1 MHGSTTTTTYRETRR
16 LPILPAHAIES
27 LAKHVSITDHRTGA
41 TAPWAPNA
49 EQVEGWRRSE
59 AAQRNQRWLY
69 VAKPR
74 QIGNTTARTLEL
86 AAWVATVDGL
96 GHRVR
101 AAVVVDTDDKTR
113 ERSAVFGMFSRQLAL
128 GADVNSERARFQGG
142 SIVEFVSAGSQRL
155 GASGSYQRLLL
166 SELSFWP
173 SHVDTYGSLTATLS
187 LNGFCEIDTTCDVQ
201 AGSGQ
206 LARRLWR
213 DDDNR
218 YDKLF
223 FPVELH
229 DEYRADPGLISD
241 DEWTWA
247 QGEGF
252 TRRDAASWWL
262 TTAVRDLAAGDLVRA
277 MREFPQR
284 PEHMWSSS
292 TGRWVPTTPGV
303 DTPTL
308 HLEAAGVRVPCWR
321 APAGGQYVVAVDT
334 ASGKDRDRSAVVVLD
349 KRDSAICAAY
359 VSNTITISELSNI
372 VRDVVKHYSRPE
384 HVDQWRIRHPA
395 YQPDLIVE
403 DNGIGEGTVD
413 RLRTMGLSVQTQ
425 TTDVA
430 SKYDGLLLAREAI
443 VGGKLRGPKD
453 LADEADELHQDEHG
467 NWKGRKDLLM
477 ACGFAL
483 RLMRRSPYV
492 EPKKPTDPTV
502 INGEDILRRLRRP
515 KDRGW

>member
-1 MHGSTTTTTYRETRR
+1 MT
-16 LPILPAHAIES
+16 LPVLPAGAMGV
-27 LAKHVSITDHRTGA
+27 LAAACSITDHRTGA
-41 TAPWAPNA
+41 TSRWQPNA
-49 EQVEGWRRSE
+49 EQVAGWEASE
-59 AAQRNQRWLY
+59 RAQRRARWLF

-86 AAWVATVDGL
+86 AAWTATADGL

-101 AAVVVDTDDKTR
+101 AAIVVDTDDKTR
-113 ERSAVFGMFSRQLAL
+113 ERSAVFGLFNRQLGL
-128 GADVNSERARFQGG
+128 GADVNSERARFPGG
-142 SIVEFVSAGSQRL
+142 SVVEFVSAGSNRL

-187 LNGFCEIDTTCDVQ
+187 LDGFCEVDTTCDVA
-201 AGSGQ
+201 AGSGL

-213 DDDNR
+213 DADNR
-218 YDKLF
+218 FDKLF

-229 DEYRADPGLISD
+229 DEYRADPAAISD
-241 DEWTWA
+241 DEWKWA
-247 QGEGF
+247 QLEGF
-252 TRRDAASWWL
+252 TRRDAAAWWF
-262 TTAVRDLAAGDLVRA
+262 TSAVRDMAAGDLVRA

-284 PEHMWSSS
+284 EEHMWSAS
-292 TGRWVPTTPGV
+292 TGRWVPATPAIV
-303 DTPTL
+303 TPPL
-308 HLEAAGVRVPCWR
+308 YIDAGGVRVPCWR
-321 APAGGQYVVAVDT
+321 AAQAGGQYVVGVDT
-334 ASGKDRDRSAVVVLD
+334 ASGKDRDRSAVVVID

-359 VSNTITISELSNI
+359 ISNTITISELAAI
-372 VRDVVKHYSRPE
+372 TKDVVDAYSRRA
-384 HVDQWRIRHPA
+384 HVDQWRVKHPA

-430 SKYDGLLLAREAI
+430 AKYDGLLLSREA
-443 VGGKLRGPKD
+443 VVARKLFGPKD
-453 LADEADELHQDEHG
+453 LADECDELVQDEHG

-492 EPKKPTDPTV
+492 VPKQPHDPQKV

>member
-1 MHGSTTTTTYRETRR
+1 MT
-16 LPILPAHAIES
+16 LPILPANAMS
-27 LAKHVSITDHRTGA
+27 VLAASCRITAHKTGA
-41 TAPWAPNA
+41 TETWVPNW
-49 EQVEGWRRSE
+49 EQVEGWRASE
-59 AAQRNQRWLY
+59 AAQRSGRWLY
-69 VAKPR
+69 IAKGR

-86 AAWVATVDGL
+86 AAWTATVDAL

-101 AAVVVDTDDKTR
+101 AAIVVDTDDKTR
-113 ERSAVFGMFSRQLAL
+113 ERSAVFGLFSRQLGL
-128 GADVNSERARFQGG
+128 GADVNSERARYPGG
-142 SIVEFVSAGSQRL
+142 SVVEFVSAGSNRL

-166 SELSFWP
+166 SEVSFWP
-173 SHVDTYGSLTATLS
+173 SHVDTYGSLMATLS
-187 LNGFCEIDTTCDVQ
+187 LDGFAEIDTTCDVA
-201 AGSGQ
+201 AGSGA
-206 LARRLWR
+206 LVRRLWR
-213 DDDNR
+213 DADNR
-218 YDKLF
+218 FNKLF

-229 DEYRADPGLISD
+229 DEYRADPDLISD

-262 TTAVRDLAAGDLVRA
+262 TTAVRNTCAGDLVRA

-284 PEHMWSSS
+284 EEHMWSSS
-292 TGRWVPTTPGV
+292 TGRWVPTTPAIV
-303 DTPTL
+303 APA
-308 HLEAAGVRVPCWR
+308 HYIEASGVRVPCWR
-321 APAGGQYVVAVDT
+321 PAGSGQYVVGVDT

-349 KRDSAICAAY
+349 KQDSAICAAF
-359 VSNTITISELSNI
+359 VSNTITISELANI
-372 VRDVVKHYSRPE
+372 TRDVVKHYSRPE
-384 HVDQWRIRHPA
+384 HVDQWRIRHNA

-430 SKYDGLLLAREAI
+430 AKYDGLLLAREAI
-443 VGGKLRGPKD
+443 VARKLFGPRD
-453 LADEADELHQDEHG
+453 LAEECDELHQDDHG

-483 RLMRRSPYV
+483 RLMRRSPYI
-492 EPKKPTDPTV
+492 EPKRVPDQTIID
-502 INGEDILRRLRRP
+502 GQAILRKLRQP

>member
-1 MHGSTTTTTYRETRR
+1 MT
-16 LPILPAHAIES
+16 LPVLPANAMS
-27 LAKHVSITDHRTGA
+27 VLAKSCRITDHRTGA
-41 TAPWAPNA
+41 TSTWEPNA

-59 AAQRNQRWLY
+59 QAQRNGRWLY
-69 VAKPR
+69 CAKPR

-86 AAWVATVDGL
+86 AAWTATVDGL

-101 AAVVVDTDDKTR
+101 AAIVVDTDDKTL
-113 ERSAVFGMFSRQLAL
+113 ERSAFFSILNRQLGL
-128 GADVNSERARFQGG
+128 GAFVNSERARFPGG
-142 SIVEFVSAGSQRL
+142 SIVEFVSAGSNRL

-187 LNGFCEIDTTCDVQ
+187 LDGFCEIDTTCDIQ

-213 DDDNR
+213 DDGNR

-229 DEYRADPGLISD
+229 EEYRAEPTLISD
-241 DEWTWA
+241 QEWQWA
-247 QGEGF
+247 QQEGF

-262 TTAVRDLAAGDLVRA
+262 TTAVRDMAAGDLVRA

-292 TGRWVPTTPGV
+292 TGRWVPTTPAV
-303 DTPTL
+303 IEPL
-308 HLEAAGVRVPCWR
+308 FYVEAGGVRVPCWR
-321 APAGGQYVVAVDT
+321 RDGSRQYVVGVDT
-334 ASGKDRDRSAVVVLD
+334 ASGKDRDRSAVVVID

-359 VSNTITISELSNI
+359 VSNTITISELCAI
-372 VRDVVKHYSRPE
+372 VKDLVDAYSKPA
-384 HVDQWRIRHPA
+384 HTDQWRIRHNH

-425 TTDVA
+425 TTDVS

-443 VGGKLRGPKD
+443 VAGHIKGPKD
-453 LADEADELHQDEHG
+453 LADEADELHQDQHG

-477 ACGFAL
+477 AIGFCL
-483 RLMRRSPYV
+483 RLIKRSPYV
-492 EPKKPTDPTV
+492 VSRPPADPQKTV
-502 INGEDILRRLRRP
+502 NAEAILRSLRRP

>member
-1 MHGSTTTTTYRETRR
+1 MTV
-16 LPILPAHAIES
+16 
-27 LAKHVSITDHRTGA
+27 LAASCAITDHRTGA
-41 TAPWAPNA
+41 TSRWQPNA
-49 EQVEGWRRSE
+49 EQVAGWEASE
-59 AAQRNQRWLY
+59 AAQRAARWLF

-86 AAWVATVDGL
+86 AAWTATADGL

-101 AAVVVDTDDKTR
+101 AAIVVDTDDKTR
-113 ERSAVFGMFSRQLAL
+113 ERSAVFSLFNRQLGL
-128 GADVNSERARFQGG
+128 GADVNSERARFPGG
-142 SIVEFVSAGSQRL
+142 SVVEFVSAGSNRL

-187 LNGFCEIDTTCDVQ
+187 LDGFCEVDTTCDVA
-201 AGSGQ
+201 AGSGL

-213 DDDNR
+213 DADNR
-218 YDKLF
+218 FDKIF

-229 DEYRADPGLISD
+229 DEYRADPDLISD

-247 QGEGF
+247 QSEGF
-252 TRRDAASWWL
+252 TRRDAAAWWL
-262 TTAVRDLAAGDLVRA
+262 TSAVRDMAAGDLVRA

-284 PEHMWSSS
+284 EEHMWSSS
-292 TGRWVPTTPGV
+292 TGRWVPATPAIV
-303 DTPTL
+303 TPPL
-308 HLEAAGVRVPCWR
+308 YIDAGGVRVPCWR
-321 APAGGQYVVAVDT
+321 PAAGGQYVVSVDT
-334 ASGKDRDRSAVVVLD
+334 ASGKDRDRSAVVVID
-349 KRDSAICAAY
+349 KQDSAICAAY
-359 VSNTITISELSNI
+359 VSNTITISELANI
-372 VRDVVKHYSRPE
+372 TRDVVKHYSRPE
-384 HVDQWRIRHPA
+384 HTDQWRVRHNA

-430 SKYDGLLLAREAI
+430 AKYDGLLLAREAI
-443 VGGKLRGPKD
+443 VARKLHGPRD
-453 LADEADELHQDEHG
+453 LAEECDELHQDDHG

-483 RLMRRSPYV
+483 RLMRRSPFIEKRV
-492 EPKKPTDPTV
+492 PDQTIID
-502 INGEDILRRLRRP
+502 GQAILRRLRQP

>member
-1 MHGSTTTTTYRETRR
+1 MT
-16 LPILPAHAIES
+16 LPVLPANALQV
-27 LAKHVSITDHRTGA
+27 LARGCSITDHRTGA
-41 TAPWAPNA
+41 TSSWSPNA
-49 EQVEGWRRSE
+49 EQIAGWEASE
-59 AAQRNQRWLY
+59 RAQRGGRWLF

-86 AAWVATVDGL
+86 AAWTATVDAM

-101 AAVVVDTDDKTR
+101 AAIVVDTDDKTR
-113 ERSAVFGMFSRQLAL
+113 ERSAVFGMFNRQLGL
-128 GADVNSERARFQGG
+128 GADVNSERARFRNG
-142 SIVEFVSAGSQRL
+142 SIVEFVSAGSNRL

-187 LNGFCEIDTTCDVQ
+187 LDGFCEIDTTCDVA
-201 AGSGQ
+201 AGSGL
-206 LARRLWR
+206 LARKLWR
-213 DDDNR
+213 DTDNR
-218 YDKLF
+218 YDRIF

-229 DEYRADPGLISD
+229 HEYRADPDLISD
-241 DEWTWA
+241 DQWTWA

-252 TRRDAASWWL
+252 ANRSAASWWL
-262 TTAVRDLAAGDLVRA
+262 TVAVRDMAAGDLVRA

-284 PEHMWSSS
+284 EEHMWSAS
-292 TGRWVPTTPGV
+292 TGRWIPTTPAIV
-303 DTPTL
+303 TPTRFL
-308 HLEAAGVRVPCWR
+308 QASDVRVPCWR
-321 APAGGQYVVAVDT
+321 SSSEGSGQYVVGVDT
-334 ASGKDRDRSAVVVLD
+334 ASGKDRDRSAVVVID
-349 KRDSAICAAY
+349 KKDTAICAAY
-359 VSNTITISELSNI
+359 VSNTITISELAAI
-372 VRDVVKHYSRPE
+372 TRDVVNHYSKPAY
-384 HVDQWRIRHPA
+384 VDQWRIRHPA

-430 SKYDGLLLAREAI
+430 AKYDGLLLAREA
-443 VGGKLRGPKD
+443 VMARQLFGPRD
-453 LADEADELHQDEHG
+453 LADEADELHQDDHG

-483 RLMRRSPYV
+483 RLMRRSPYAQ
-492 EPKKPTDPTV
+492 PKQPHDPQRM
-502 INGEDILRRLRRP
+502 IRGDDILRKLRQP

>member
-1 MHGSTTTTTYRETRR
+1 MT
-16 LPILPAHAIES
+16 LPVLPAAAFPV
-27 LAKHVSITDHRTGA
+27 LARACSITDHRTGA
-41 TAPWAPNA
+41 TSRWEPNA
-49 EQVEGWRRSE
+49 EQLQGWEASERAQRRS
-59 AAQRNQRWLY
+59 RWLY

-86 AAWVATVDGL
+86 AAWTATADGL

-101 AAVVVDTDDKTR
+101 AAIVVDTDDKTR
-113 ERSAVFGMFSRQLAL
+113 ERSAVFGLFNRQLGL
-128 GADVNSERARFQGG
+128 GADVNSERARFPGG
-142 SIVEFVSAGSQRL
+142 SVVEFVSAGSNRL

-187 LNGFCEIDTTCDVQ
+187 LDGFAEVDTTCDVA
-201 AGSGQ
+201 AGSGL

-213 DDDNR
+213 DTDNR
-218 YDKLF
+218 FDKLF
-223 FPVELH
+223 FPVEMH
-229 DEYRADPGLISD
+229 HEYRADPDLISD
-241 DEWTWA
+241 EEWRWA
-247 QGEGF
+247 QSEGF
-252 TRRDAASWWL
+252 TDRSAASWWF
-262 TTAVRDLAAGDLVRA
+262 TTAVRDMAAGDLVRA

-284 PEHMWSSS
+284 EEHMWSAS
-292 TGRWVPTTPGV
+292 TGRWVPTTPAIVAPSMYV
-303 DTPTL
+303 D
-308 HLEAAGVRVPCWR
+308 AGGVRVPCWR
-321 APAGGQYVVAVDT
+321 PADGSQYVVGVDT
-334 ASGKDRDRSAVVVLD
+334 ASGKDRDRSAVVVID
-349 KRDSAICAAY
+349 KKDTAICAAF
-359 VSNTITISELSNI
+359 VSNTITISELAAI
-372 VRDVVKHYSRPE
+372 TKDVVTAYSRRA
-384 HVDQWRIRHPA
+384 HTDQWRITHPA

-430 SKYDGLLLAREAI
+430 AKYDGLLLAREAI
-443 VGGKLRGPKD
+443 VARKLFGPRE
-453 LADEADELHQDEHG
+453 LADEADELVQDEHG

-492 EPKKPTDPTV
+492 PPKAVGNAGV
-502 INGEDILRRLRRP
+502 IDGQAILRKLRQP

>member
-1 MHGSTTTTTYRETRR
+1 MSV
-16 LPILPAHAIES
+16 
-27 LAKHVSITDHRTGA
+27 LAASCSITDHRTGA
-41 TAPWAPNA
+41 TSRWTPNA
-49 EQVEGWRRSE
+49 EQVAAWEASE
-59 AAQRNQRWLY
+59 AAQRAGRWLF
-69 VAKPR
+69 VAKSR

-86 AAWVATVDGL
+86 AAWTATVDAM

-101 AAVVVDTDDKTR
+101 AAIVVDTDDKTR
-113 ERSAVFGMFSRQLAL
+113 ERSAVFGLFSRQLGL
-128 GADVNSERARFQGG
+128 GADVNSERARYPGG
-142 SIVEFVSAGSQRL
+142 SVVEFVSAGSNRL

-166 SELSFWP
+166 SEVSFWP
-173 SHVDTYGSLTATLS
+173 SHVDTYGSLMATLS
-187 LNGFCEIDTTCDVQ
+187 LDGFAEIDTTCDVA
-201 AGSGQ
+201 AGSGA
-206 LARRLWR
+206 LVRRLWR
-213 DDDNR
+213 DADNR
-218 YDKLF
+218 FNKLF

-229 DEYRADPGLISD
+229 DEYRADPDLISD

-262 TTAVRDLAAGDLVRA
+262 TTAVRNTCAGDLVRA

-284 PEHMWSSS
+284 EEHMWSSS
-292 TGRWVPTTPGV
+292 TGRWVPTTPAIV
-303 DTPTL
+303 APA
-308 HLEAAGVRVPCWR
+308 HYIEASGVRVPCWR
-321 APAGGQYVVAVDT
+321 PAAGGQYVVGVDT

-349 KRDSAICAAY
+349 KQDSAICAAF
-359 VSNTITISELSNI
+359 VSNTITISELANI
-372 VRDVVKHYSRPE
+372 TRDVVKHYSRPE
-384 HVDQWRIRHPA
+384 HVDQWRIRYNA

-430 SKYDGLLLAREAI
+430 AKYDGLLLAREAI
-443 VGGKLRGPKD
+443 VARKLFGPRD
-453 LADEADELHQDEHG
+453 LAEECDELHQDDHG

-483 RLMRRSPYV
+483 RLMRRSPYI
-492 EPKKPTDPTV
+492 EPKRVPDQMV
-502 INGEDILRRLRRP
+502 IDGQAILRKLRQP